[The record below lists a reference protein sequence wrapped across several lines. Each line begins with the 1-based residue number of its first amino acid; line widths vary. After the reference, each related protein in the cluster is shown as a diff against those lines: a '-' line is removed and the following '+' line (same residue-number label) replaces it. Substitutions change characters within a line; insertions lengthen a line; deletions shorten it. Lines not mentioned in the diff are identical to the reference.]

1 MDETQKKKLADL
13 IVSRLAADGAATATD
28 GYRHYVDLQ
37 FLDRTLEGLTRNGFE
52 PIVRH
57 KWRKG
62 MPRRMWEMPKDHG
75 EMIYLKLV
83 MVLSPRYRDNW
94 KQVWVALDKEIALK
108 MLVLGT
114 FHPVPETT

>member
-13 IVSRLAADGAATATD
+13 IVGRLAVAGAATATD
-28 GYRHYVDLQ
+28 GHRHYVDLQ
-37 FLDRTLEGLTRNGFE
+37 FLDRTLEGLARNGFE

-62 MPRRMWEMPKDHG
+62 MSRRMWEMPKDQG
-75 EMIYLKLV
+75 DMIYLNLV
-83 MVLSPRYRDNW
+83 MVLNPRKRDCW
-94 KQVWVALDKEIALK
+94 KQVWVALDKDIALK

-114 FHPVPETT
+114 SI